1 MRPSL
6 EAAGPAAVAL
16 LAGGFFLLY
25 EHQAGVLGFALD
37 DAWIHLQF
45 ARNLAGGH
53 GFSFNAGEAAA
64 GSTAPLWTL
73 SLAFFQALWADPVL
87 AVKCWGIALHGL
99 SAALS
104 VWLARLCGAGRWGAL
119 AAGTAVAL
127 TPRLLWGAVSGMEI
141 PLYTALATAGL
152 ALHLARWDQRASPWG
167 AVLLAL
173 ASLAR
178 PECLLLYPLVLVDR
192 WRRWGRSAWH
202 SGEALLFAAV
212 LAPAAAF
219 NLATIGK
226 VLPNTFY
233 AKVGPYGLL
242 GALGAGD
249 WSRVAKV
256 LAYYPLVQLED
267 LGRFA
272 VENSAVL
279 ALGIPLGLVYMLRAS
294 GRGVPSA
301 WIVPLVLLAYP
312 LARGVLAPFKGP
324 TFQHGRYAA
333 HLVPLLSV
341 VAVVG
346 FKQGFELLCAERSAP
361 LAQGIRR
368 WGSWILVAV
377 AAAGLLGQDLR
388 YAALQARNVA
398 EINRM
403 HVQIGRWLNEHT
415 PAGAVVATHDIG
427 ALGYFSGRRIVDT
440 AGLVT
445 PAVLDFLQP
454 GVEADAGVLR
464 FLQQE
469 RPDFLVV
476 IPTWYPRLVEETRFF
491 KPIHQVRLA
500 ENTIAAGDRMVVF
513 ECRF

>member
-1 MRPSL
+1 MMARGRE
-6 EAAGPAAVAL
+6 EAWAAAVAL
-16 LAGGFFLLY
+16 VAGGFFLWY
-25 EHQAGVLGFALD
+25 ERLGGSPGFALD

-45 ARNLAGGH
+45 ARNLAGGG

-73 SLAFFQALWADPVL
+73 SLALIHAVWADPVL
-87 AVKCWGIALHGL
+87 AVKLWGIALHGL

-119 AAGTAVAL
+119 AVGAAGAL

-152 ALHLARWDQRASPWG
+152 ALHLARWERQANPWA
-167 AVLLAL
+167 AVCLAL

-178 PECLLLYPLVLVDR
+178 PECLLLYPLVLADR
-192 WRRWGRSAWH
+192 WRRWGRAAWNW
-202 SGEALLFAAV
+202 GEALLFAV
-212 LAPAAAF
+212 LLAPAAVF

-233 AKVGPYGLL
+233 AKVGPYGLM

-249 WSRVAKV
+249 WSRIAKV

-279 ALGIPLGLVYMLRAS
+279 ALGVPLGLVYMLRAPQ
-294 GRGVPSA
+294 RGVPSA
-301 WIVPLVLLAYP
+301 WIIPLVLLAYP

-346 FKQGFELLCAERSAP
+346 FKQGLEWLCEGRP
-361 LAQGIRR
+361 YPTAQR
-368 WGSWILVAV
+368 
-377 AAAGLLGQDLR
+377 
-388 YAALQARNVA
+388 
-398 EINRM
+398 
-403 HVQIGRWLNEHT
+403 IGRWGLWPWPLWPRPGFWGRICGMPPCKRAMWPKST
-415 PAGAVVATHDIG
+415 RCTWPSADGSTSIRRRG
-427 ALGYFSGRRIVDT
+427 RWWPPTISGLWGISR
-440 AGLVT
+440 G
-445 PAVLDFLQP
+445 
-454 GVEADAGVLR
+454 GVSST
-464 FLQQE
+464 
-469 RPDFLVV
+469 RPD
-476 IPTWYPRLVEETRFF
+476 W
-491 KPIHQVRLA
+491 
-500 ENTIAAGDRMVVF
+500 
-513 ECRF
+513 